1 MAPSRIFPAII
12 VATLVLAGPASA
24 ADDAANAPVANPLL
38 TNQAYI
44 DRLMATRELDIENIS
59 EVFWFVFGSLPDE
72 VRVYPTENYYY
83 FEFLHAGAAYA
94 GNIRLDVADRDQGT
108 VHFAYFRPHRPWQSR
123 DLTHYAPLGRDDGV
137 EVEKLADL
145 VYRIAYRGKQ
155 VTFHLNDLRD
165 VKPPADAL
173 LSEERYLG
181 PVFDESGT
189 QLYFIYNRALKRF
202 LYVLDESKI
211 GPDALNPA
219 PANPALEVDSRTG
232 FVYLTDPIV
241 PRRILVG
248 VSDDNTDANNYF
260 DGPFDQLP
268 DNFMGAGTL
277 RDVAVDAY
285 PSLEGMLD
293 IYGHFIDES
302 IGGRILIDPYWGY
315 QTLEDLDFLSAC
327 EEKQAD
333 PKAFYVCILPD
344 D

>member
-1 MAPSRIFPAII
+1 MAHSRILAAILI
-12 VATLVLAGPASA
+12 ATLVLAGPAGA
-24 ADDAANAPVANPLL
+24 ADDAGKSAAGPLS

-44 DRLMATRELDIENIS
+44 DRLMQTRELDIDNIS

-83 FEFLHAGAAYA
+83 FEFLNAGAAYA

-123 DLTHYAPLGRDDGV
+123 DLTHYAPLGIGDGV
-137 EVEKLADL
+137 AVEKLAEL
-145 VYRIAYRGKQ
+145 VYRVTYRGKH
-155 VTFHLNDLRD
+155 VTFRLNDLRD
-165 VKPPADAL
+165 VEPPADAL
-173 LSEERYLG
+173 VPDERYLG

-189 QLYFIYNRALKRF
+189 QFYFLYNRALKRF
-202 LYVLDESKI
+202 LYVLNET
-211 GPDALNPA
+211 GAGADALTPD
-219 PANPALEVDSRTG
+219 PTDPALEVDSRTG
-232 FVYLTDPIV
+232 FVFLVDPLA

-277 RDVAVDAY
+277 REVAVDAY

-293 IYGHFIDES
+293 LYGHFIDES

-315 QTLEDLDFLSAC
+315 RTLADLDFLADC
-327 EEKQAD
+327 DDKQAD
-333 PKAFYVCILPD
+333 PAAFYGCILPKD
-344 D
+344 